1 MPFFWDRHRARF
13 PKKNSKAQKHIQ
25 MAQRCALDFFFPQ
38 NALGDGPAF
47 WIFFSR
53 IHGYGLTNPLFLPS
67 GTTTHKR
74 TKTLHFSMIKRLLYL
89 QLGKLFSNTGNLGQ
103 NQIITI

>member
-1 MPFFWDRHRARF
+1 MPFLGPSPSALSG
-13 PKKNSKAQKHIQ
+13 KKNQKHGNIYK
-25 MAQRCALDFFFPQ
+25 CCNTALWIFFPP